1 MTKVFTDGANLDEAR
16 KVLGNS
22 MVSGLTTNPSL
33 MAKSGVTDYET
44 FAREVLTL
52 AKDKPVSIEVVA
64 DDLPGMERQARK
76 IASWGD
82 NSVVKIPVTTS
93 SGLLTSDALTSLSS
107 AGIKLNVT
115 AVFTLDQVKRTCD
128 DMANAVSGYI
138 SVFAGRIADT
148 GVDPLKVVTP
158 ALEVMAH
165 YPNLEMIWASSRQV
179 FDYYLAESV
188 GCHVITLTPDLIDKL
203 TLKGKPLDQYSLET
217 VEMFLKDARASRFDF

>member
-1 MTKVFTDGANLDEAR
+1 MTRVFTDGANLDQVR
-16 KVLGNS
+16 KVLDNS

-33 MAKSGVTDYET
+33 MAKSGVTDYEG
-44 FAREVLTL
+44 FAREVLSL
-52 AKDKPVSIEVVA
+52 ATDKPVSIEVVA
-64 DDLPGMERQARK
+64 DDIAGMERQARK

-82 NSVVKIPVTTS
+82 NAVVKIPVTTS
-93 SGLLTSDALTSLSS
+93 SGFPTSEVLTRLAS

-115 AVFTLDQVKRTCD
+115 AVFTRDQVKRTCD
-128 DMANAVSGYI
+128 DLANAASGYI

-148 GVDPLKVVTP
+148 GVNPLEVVSP
-158 ALEVMAH
+158 ALEVMTH

-203 TLKGKPLDQYSLET
+203 TLRGKPLDQYSLET
-217 VEMFLKDARASRFDF
+217 VDMFLKDARASRFDF